1 MKKEKLLQKR
11 LENNMKIKIDSQ
23 IHISN
28 PTKEIKN
35 YVKQELE
42 IKNPEIQKKK
52 AMRFLDREYS

>member
-1 MKKEKLLQKR
+1 MKKEKLLQER

-28 PTKEIKN
+28 PTKEIKD

-52 AMRFLDREYS
+52 AMRFLDR